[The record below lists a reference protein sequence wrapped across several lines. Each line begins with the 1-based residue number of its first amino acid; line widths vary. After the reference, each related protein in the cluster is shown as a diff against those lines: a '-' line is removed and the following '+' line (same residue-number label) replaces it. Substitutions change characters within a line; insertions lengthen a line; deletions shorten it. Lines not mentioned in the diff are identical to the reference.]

1 MGNLINKKNE
11 YFDFKPPVPVN
22 RVPIISPRHV
32 PSDIQWKHTQYSMF
46 DPKNYEDRP
55 IKEPDRYW

>member
-1 MGNLINKKNE
+1 MGNLINNNSRRINTTT
-11 YFDFKPPVPVN
+11 PIN

-32 PSDIQWKHTQYSMF
+32 PADIQWKHTPYSMF